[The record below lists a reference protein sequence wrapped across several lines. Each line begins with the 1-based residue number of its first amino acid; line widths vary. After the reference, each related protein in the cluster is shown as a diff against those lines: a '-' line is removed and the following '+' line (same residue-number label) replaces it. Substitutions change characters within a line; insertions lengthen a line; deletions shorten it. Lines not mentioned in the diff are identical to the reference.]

1 MVFLKINRLYL
12 TTKKIYI
19 NKLNNKLKITSFQ
32 TKISQNIKL
41 FIKIIKII
49 LVKIKISPKK
59 NFTNKKNNVLINPFK
74 YINNQHHINKI
85 TTISKLFN

>member
-41 FIKIIKII
+41 FIKIIK
-49 LVKIKISPKK
+49 K
-59 NFTNKKNNVLINPFK
+59 
-74 YINNQHHINKI
+74 
-85 TTISKLFN
+85 

>member
-19 NKLNNKLKITSFQ
+19 NKINNKLKITSFQ

-49 LVKIKISPKK
+49 LVKIQK
-59 NFTNKKNNVLINPFK
+59 NFSLIKKIMC
-74 YINNQHHINKI
+74 
-85 TTISKLFN
+85 S

>member
-12 TTKKIYI
+12 ITKKNYI
-19 NKLNNKLKITSFQ
+19 NKLNNKLKITTFQ

-49 LVKIKISPKK
+49 LVKIKISIAK
-59 NFTNKKNNVLINPFK
+59 NLGVGMAFS
-74 YINNQHHINKI
+74 
-85 TTISKLFN
+85 TTF

>member
-12 TTKKIYI
+12 ITKKIYI

-49 LVKIKISPKK
+49 LVKIKISLKK
-59 NFTNKKNNVLINPFK
+59 NFH
-74 YINNQHHINKI
+74 Q
-85 TTISKLFN
+85 

>member
-59 NFTNKKNNVLINPFK
+59 FFTNKKNSVFITQFK
-74 YINNQHHINKI
+74 YINNQHYINIII
-85 TTISKLFN
+85 TK

>member
-19 NKLNNKLKITSFQ
+19 NKFNNKLKITTFQ

-41 FIKIIKII
+41 FIKIIKN
-49 LVKIKISPKK
+49 KNKKNFFQPKK
-59 NFTNKKNNVLINPFK
+59 NFH
-74 YINNQHHINKI
+74 Q
-85 TTISKLFN
+85 

>member
-19 NKLNNKLKITSFQ
+19 NKINNKLKITSFQ

-41 FIKIIKII
+41 FIKIIKK
-49 LVKIKISPKK
+49 KIKKIFFNQKK
-59 NFTNKKNNVLINPFK
+59 F
-74 YINNQHHINKI
+74 YQ
-85 TTISKLFN
+85 

>member
-12 TTKKIYI
+12 ITKKIYI
-19 NKLNNKLKITSFQ
+19 NKFNNKLKITTFQ

-49 LVKIKISPKK
+49 LVKK
-59 NFTNKKNNVLINPFK
+59 NFTQKKFSPIK
-74 YINNQHHINKI
+74 
-85 TTISKLFN
+85 KLCVHNSI